1 MEVKIFVHPSV
12 VAAEAAIN
20 EWLSANPVQVEYIGQ
35 SQCEHGG
42 RFVFTLSLFYKK
54 REAPYLSLPRQ
65 EHALA

>member
-12 VAAEAAIN
+12 VSAELAIN

-54 REAPYLSLPRQ
+54 REPSVLSVSRQ
-65 EHALA
+65 ERALC

>member
-12 VAAEAAIN
+12 EAAEKAIN
-20 EWLSANPVQVEYIGQ
+20 DWLNANPVQVEYIGQ

-54 REAPYLSLPRQ
+54 REASFLSVSRQ
-65 EHALA
+65 ERALC